1 MRKGCNGGKKQ
12 EKKGGGVMAKI
23 EATNVVASRPSER
36 RLQRRRSCQKMRV
49 LRRTVCKTTCA
60 MFILVRFWP

>member
-12 EKKGGGVMAKI
+12 ETRGGGVMAKI

-36 RLQRRRSCQKMRV
+36 RLQRRRSCRQKMRV
-49 LRRTVCKTTCA
+49 
-60 MFILVRFWP
+60 